1 MKLYRVQANYKN
13 IYVNEM
19 LEAENDKAALECFVK
34 KVDSGDVIEKE
45 GAGFHNPDHLF
56 LTFEEVDRD
65 ATTKVNIGETSIG
78 VTMGNQSVGTGSS
91 NSRYEVDGYKD

>member
-1 MKLYRVQANYKN
+1 MKLYRVQAKYNN
-13 IYVNEM
+13 IYVDEM
-19 LEAENDKAALECFVK
+19 LEAKNDKAALECFVK

-56 LTFEEVDRD
+56 LTFEEVDRN

-78 VTMGNQSVGTGSS
+78 VQVGNQSVGTGQSDS
-91 NSRYEVDGYKD
+91 

>member
-34 KVDSGDVIEKE
+34 KVDSGDVIEKD
-45 GAGFHNPDHLF
+45 GGGYHNPDHLF

-78 VTMGNQSVGTGSS
+78 VQVGNQSVGTG
-91 NSRYEVDGYKD
+91 

>member
-13 IYVNEM
+13 IYVDEM
-19 LEAENDKAALECFVK
+19 LEAENDKAALEIFSK
-34 KVDSGDVIEKE
+34 KVDSGDVTENE

-65 ATTKVNIGETSIG
+65 ATTKVNIGKT
-78 VTMGNQSVGTGSS
+78 SVGVQMGTTSVGA
-91 NSRYEVDGYKD
+91 G

>member
-13 IYVNEM
+13 IYLNEM

-34 KVDSGDVIEKE
+34 KVDSGDVIENQ
-45 GAGFHNPDHLF
+45 GAGFHDPNILI

-65 ATTKVNIGETSIG
+65 GTTKVDISKT
-78 VTMGNQSVGTGSS
+78 SVGVQVGNTSVSTG
-91 NSRYEVDGYKD
+91 